1 MKKYFLTLGLMA
13 VTALGTLSLRADD
26 TNAVAAATAATT
38 TPAPLPT
45 GTVDQRLSA
54 VEAYIANT
62 DPLAGLKDTNGT
74 QVATTAI
81 LGNPGPGHNAWLLT
95 STTYGSWLPG
105 DPRGSVT
112 SVRDVRPAEE
122 PTIVRIEHDI
132 PGEPYEDAI
141 PELQDSARNR
151 MKGPPLFLDREKA
164 EVVLAQFQ
172 ETAKFRRW
180 TLRAAA
186 IMYNHFHIVVEV
198 PGDPQPGKVLGDFKA
213 YGTRALNRKYGRP
226 CRRRGG
232 PRRVRNA
239 S

>member
-1 MKKYFLTLGLMA
+1 M
-13 VTALGTLSLRADD
+13 R
-26 TNAVAAATAATT
+26 
-38 TPAPLPT
+38 
-45 GTVDQRLSA
+45 
-54 VEAYIANT
+54 
-62 DPLAGLKDTNGT
+62 
-74 QVATTAI
+74 
-81 LGNPGPGHNAWLLT
+81 AWLLT
-95 STTYGSWLPG
+95 STTYGSWLRG

-186 IMYNHFHIVVEV
+186 IMYNHFHLVVEV

-213 YGTRALNRKYGRP
+213 YGTRALNRRYGRP
-226 CRRRGG
+226 LSETWWSAEGSKRILRGDAAVAG
-232 PRRVRNA
+232 AMNYVLKKQPKPLVVWSMTEDA
-239 S
+239 PATE